1 MNRND
6 SICSPEFYRD
16 TGFDVICSWLKD
28 NCLCFLNQDFF
39 TQLTPSINIQ
49 KISDIQDHCDELL
62 SAFQRKNPLPLET
75 IPDISNWID
84 SLNIGGFQL
93 TPENFRELY
102 QLLLLSSRIKRYL
115 IKSDFPLWHVN
126 GKNLINLKK
135 CQAEIENVFDDSFQI
150 RNDASPELKR
160 LTRLISKAEGSIKD
174 TMQKVFLRAKQEN
187 WLGGDQIVFRN
198 GRSVLPLKISQKR
211 KVKGIIQDQSSTGQT
226 AYVEPL
232 EIIELNNRLTEL
244 HFAITEEKQ
253 RILRELTAYFQP
265 YYNDLQET
273 FNILKYIDQ
282 HNTMAKLAYQINAIC
297 PDMNESGKL
306 KLDKA
311 ENPLFTLAE
320 KEVVPLNIE
329 LNEEKILLLSGP
341 NAGGKTVVLKSLGL
355 YALMAQCGLFI
366 PAYKAQFPIYTKFMA
381 DIGDRQSIED
391 DLSTFSAHIQNL
403 ATIVEQANESTLIL
417 LDELGTGTDPDAG
430 AALSRAIMESLIQK
444 NCTVIATTH
453 LGSLKVWASDE
464 KGIINGG
471 MIFNSEALAPT
482 YELQLGTPGASYALE
497 ISKRM
502 GLSDDIINRSKELV
516 GDGSVNLENILGQ
529 LEKERLAAESLRVD
543 LQHREKK
550 LEQIETQIFS
560 KENEI
565 NKAHKKAK
573 SNAVLEA
580 EEIILSARRDVE
592 NLIAEIRTN
601 QADTETIKKVKEH
614 FQETLE
620 ELQQQDKTSEE
631 NINPLLEG
639 DVKKG
644 GVVYIPHLKNKGKII
659 HLPDKKNRVRVEVN
673 GITLTLNLAE
683 LQVAEPSENSDL
695 DTKTNIS
702 ISKTS
707 SVAKLQIDLRG
718 MRVDEALRET
728 EKHLD
733 SALVSGM
740 GFIHILH
747 GKGTGALMEA
757 IHEFLR
763 EQSFVTNFHF
773 ANEDQ
778 GGAGI
783 TVVEL

>member
-1 MNRND
+1 
-6 SICSPEFYRD
+6 
-16 TGFDVICSWLKD
+16 
-28 NCLCFLNQDFF
+28 
-39 TQLTPSINIQ
+39 
-49 KISDIQDHCDELL
+49 
-62 SAFQRKNPLPLET
+62 
-75 IPDISNWID
+75 
-84 SLNIGGFQL
+84 
-93 TPENFRELY
+93 
-102 QLLLLSSRIKRYL
+102 
-115 IKSDFPLWHVN
+115 
-126 GKNLINLKK
+126 
-135 CQAEIENVFDDSFQI
+135 
-150 RNDASPELKR
+150 
-160 LTRLISKAEGSIKD
+160 
-174 TMQKVFLRAKQEN
+174 MQKVFLRAKQEN

-311 ENPLFTLAE
+311 ENPLFTLAG
-320 KEVVPLNIE
+320 KKAIPLNIE

-403 ATIVEQANESTLIL
+403 ATIVEQANENTLIL

-550 LEQIETQIFS
+550 LEKIETQLFS

-580 EEIILSARRDVE
+580 EEIILSARRDAE

-783 TVVEL
+783 TVVVL

>member
-6 SICSPEFYRD
+6 SICSLEFYRD

-28 NCLCFLNQDFF
+28 NCLCSLNQDFF

-93 TPENFRELY
+93 TPENFQELY

-126 GKNLINLKK
+126 GKKLINLKK

-160 LTRLISKAEGSIKD
+160 LTRSISKAEGSIKD

-253 RILRELTAYFQP
+253 RILHELTAYFQP

-403 ATIVEQANESTLIL
+403 ATIVEQANENTLIL

-516 GDGSVNLENILGQ
+516 GDGSVNLENLLGL
-529 LEKERLAAESLRVD
+529 LEKERLAAESLRIG

-550 LEQIETQIFS
+550 LEKIETQLFS

-580 EEIILSARRDVE
+580 EEIILSARRDAE

-620 ELQQQDKTSEE
+620 ELQKQDKTSEE

-673 GITLTLNLAE
+673 GITLTLNFAE

>member
-1 MNRND
+1 MNLND

-126 GKNLINLKK
+126 GKKLINLKK

-160 LTRLISKAEGSIKD
+160 LTRSISKAEGSIKD

-253 RILRELTAYFQP
+253 RILHELTAYFQP

-403 ATIVEQANESTLIL
+403 ATIVEQANENTLIL

-580 EEIILSARRDVE
+580 EEIILSARRDAE

-683 LQVAEPSENSDL
+683 LQAAEPSENSDL

-702 ISKTS
+702 TSKTS

>member
-6 SICSPEFYRD
+6 SICSTEFYRD

-39 TQLTPSINIQ
+39 TQLSPSINIQ

-62 SAFQRKNPLPLET
+62 SAFQRKNPLPLEI

-126 GKNLINLKK
+126 GKKIINLKK

-160 LTRLISKAEGSIKD
+160 LTRSISKAEGSIKD

-253 RILRELTAYFQP
+253 RILHELTAYFQP

-366 PAYKAQFPIYTKFMA
+366 PAYMAQFPIYTKFMA

-403 ATIVEQANESTLIL
+403 ATIVEQANENTLIL

-529 LEKERLAAESLRVD
+529 LEKERLAAESLRID

-550 LEQIETQIFS
+550 LEKIETQLFS

-580 EEIILSARRDVE
+580 EEIILSARRDAE
-592 NLIAEIRTN
+592 NLISEIRTN

>member
-6 SICSPEFYRD
+6 SICRSEFYRD

-39 TQLTPSINIQ
+39 TKLTPSINNQ

-126 GKNLINLKK
+126 GKKIINLKK
-135 CQAEIENVFDDSFQI
+135 CQAEIENVFDDSFQF

-160 LTRLISKAEGSIKD
+160 LTRLISKAEGSIKN

-187 WLGGDQIVFRN
+187 WVGGDQIVFRN

-311 ENPLFTLAE
+311 ENPLFTLAG
-320 KEVVPLNIE
+320 KKAIPLNIE

-355 YALMAQCGLFI
+355 YALMAQSGLFI

-403 ATIVEQANESTLIL
+403 ATIVEQANENTLIL

-516 GDGSVNLENILGQ
+516 GDGSVNLENILGH

-580 EEIILSARRDVE
+580 EEIILSARRDAE
-592 NLIAEIRTN
+592 NLIAKIRTN

-683 LQVAEPSENSDL
+683 LQVAEPSEDSDL

-740 GFIHILH
+740 GF
-747 GKGTGALMEA
+747 
-757 IHEFLR
+757 
-763 EQSFVTNFHF
+763 
-773 ANEDQ
+773 
-778 GGAGI
+778 

>member
-6 SICSPEFYRD
+6 SICRPEFYRD

-28 NCLCFLNQDFF
+28 NCLCFHNQEFF

-49 KISDIQDHCDELL
+49 TISDIQDHCDELL

-75 IPDISNWID
+75 IPDISSWID

-126 GKNLINLKK
+126 GKKLINLKK

-160 LTRLISKAEGSIKD
+160 LTRSISKAEGSIKD

-187 WLGGDQIVFRN
+187 WVGGDQIVFRN

-253 RILRELTAYFQP
+253 RILHELTAYFQP

-282 HNTMAKLAYQINAIC
+282 HNTMAKLAYQIHAIC

-403 ATIVEQANESTLIL
+403 ATIVEQVNENTLIL

-464 KGIINGG
+464 RGIINGG

-580 EEIILSARRDVE
+580 EEIILSARRDAE

-631 NINPLLEG
+631 IINPLLEG

-659 HLPDKKNRVRVEVN
+659 HLPDKKNRIRVEVN

-683 LQVAEPSENSDL
+683 LQVTEPSENSDL